1 MPVPG
6 GEITTTEIWQAP
18 VEEPVEDYAASL
30 EPDFLTKELVEDSI
44 TEEEETDGK
53 VEE

>member
-30 EPDFLTKELVEDSI
+30 EPDFLTKELVEDST
-44 TEEEETDGK
+44 TEEEADEAQA
-53 VEE
+53 E